1 MRLRR
6 QRPAQSRQ
14 GVSDAAPLR
23 RARPHARARRQGG
36 VPGYSEV
43 LTMRMPLHTLISQQ
57 AMKIAVDC
65 DRAAIRDALVSAR
78 WDSANF
84 WLGLSSAITAA
95 VAAFAVS
102 NGADLL
108 AGGAVVYHQFSNKY
122 HALRDRI
129 RSFVGIHCVDEASAD
144 ELIREFKAL
153 LDEKRSIDADHP
165 VVPERYYRAAAAKM
179 KEKIKRNQRIQEL
192 EAALERPSGR

>member
-1 MRLRR
+1 M
-6 QRPAQSRQ
+6 
-14 GVSDAAPLR
+14 
-23 RARPHARARRQGG
+23 
-36 VPGYSEV
+36 
-43 LTMRMPLHTLISQQ
+43 TMRMPLHTLISQQ

-108 AGGAVVYHQFSNKY
+108 AGGAAETAKIYANVFASGMASVSTILVSILTFLAPAGKAVVYHQFSNKY

-179 KEKIKRNQRIQEL
+179 KEKIKRNQRIQEI
-192 EAALERPSGR
+192 EAALERPSGRAAEPDQH

>member
-1 MRLRR
+1 
-6 QRPAQSRQ
+6 
-14 GVSDAAPLR
+14 
-23 RARPHARARRQGG
+23 
-36 VPGYSEV
+36 
-43 LTMRMPLHTLISQQ
+43 MRMPLHTLISQQ

-65 DRAAIRDALVSAR
+65 DRAAIRDSLVSAR

-84 WLGLSSAITAA
+84 WLGLLSAVTAA

-108 AGGAVVYHQFSNKY
+108 AGAGAAESAKIYANVFASGMASVSTILVSILTFLAPAGKAVVYHQFSNKY

-165 VVPERYYRAAAAKM
+165 AVPERYYRAAAEKM
-179 KEKIKRNQRIQEL
+179 EEKIKRNQRIQEL
-192 EAALERPSGR
+192 EEQLERPSGRAAEPDQH